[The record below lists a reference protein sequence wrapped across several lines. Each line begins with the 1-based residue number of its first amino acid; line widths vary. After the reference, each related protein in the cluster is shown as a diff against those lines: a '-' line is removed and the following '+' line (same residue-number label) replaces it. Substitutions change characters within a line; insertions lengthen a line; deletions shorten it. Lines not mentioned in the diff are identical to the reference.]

1 MLGQLARAYQQ
12 TPELE
17 APATAHVGLQ
27 QRQQHDDVHRF
38 ERLRRK
44 KKLTDSE
51 QHELRRLG
59 QDRVATPVAIFSND
73 DAA

>member
-1 MLGQLARAYQQ
+1 
-12 TPELE
+12 
-17 APATAHVGLQ
+17 VQ

-51 QHELRRLG
+51 QRELQRLG
-59 QDRVATPVAIFSND
+59 QDRAPTPSVAMFSND
-73 DAA
+73 NAA